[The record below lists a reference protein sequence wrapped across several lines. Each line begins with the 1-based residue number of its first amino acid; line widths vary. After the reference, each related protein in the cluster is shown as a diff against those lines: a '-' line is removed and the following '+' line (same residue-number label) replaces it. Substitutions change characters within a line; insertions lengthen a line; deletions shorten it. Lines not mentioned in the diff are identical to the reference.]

1 MASLSDL
8 VSAGSLKP
16 MGVLATVDRAPS
28 DADDTLDVLY
38 TTDAGSDADEKAL
51 RWASRGGTLPA
62 EGDDVLLFLDS
73 LGDPWGIVWPSG
85 PTSDVAGSIAAV
97 AAAHAFHVTVTSA
110 QSLGGGNPI
119 AWNAENVDT
128 DNLRTGTPTSIVLPA
143 GVWIIGASVRP
154 DAALTAGA
162 FVQALI
168 QKDGVF
174 TIPVGVAVQVSGAT
188 PPSVAGSGVVRS
200 DGTNAVRVVVF
211 TSNTASVFASATD
224 GETCFYG
231 ARVGV

>member
-51 RWASRGGTLPA
+51 RWASRGGVLPA

-85 PTSDVAGSIAAV
+85 ATPDVPDVSGSLLALDARLDALEANRTVHGIIDATSGTPSIV
-97 AAAHAFHVTVTSA
+97 KGTGFT
-110 QSLGGGNPI
+110 I
-119 AWNAENVDT
+119 T
-128 DNLRTGTPTSIVLPA
+128 DN
-143 GVWIIGASVRP
+143 GVGDYTINFNV
-154 DAALTAGA
+154 A
-162 FVQALI
+162 FGDV
-168 QKDGVF
+168 
-174 TIPVGVAVQVSGAT
+174 
-188 PPSVAGSGVVRS
+188 PSVVITGRRSASGVGNITKLHPV
-200 DGTNAVRVVVF
+200 TAP
-211 TSNTASVFASATD
+211 TASA
-224 GETCFYG
+224 
-231 ARVGV
+231 ARVQSFRYDTGAMDDVEFHFIAEGPA